1 MCDKQQSFSL
11 TEAQKK
17 LEHYCAY
24 QERCHKEVVEKL
36 KQLGM
41 IQIAIDTIVTKL
53 IENNYLNETRFA
65 QSFARGKFLIKK
77 WGKSRI
83 KRELKARQIS
93 DYNIKKGM
101 KEINDTDYES
111 TFYELFEKRKNE
123 IAHLPKSEQ
132 KRKLFSYLSYRGWE
146 QQRIYSALNDHF

>member
-1 MCDKQQSFSL
+1 
-11 TEAQKK
+11 
-17 LEHYCAY
+17 
-24 QERCHKEVVEKL
+24 
-36 KQLGM
+36 M

-65 QSFARGKFLIKK
+65 QSFARGKFRIKK
-77 WGKSRI
+77 WGKNRI